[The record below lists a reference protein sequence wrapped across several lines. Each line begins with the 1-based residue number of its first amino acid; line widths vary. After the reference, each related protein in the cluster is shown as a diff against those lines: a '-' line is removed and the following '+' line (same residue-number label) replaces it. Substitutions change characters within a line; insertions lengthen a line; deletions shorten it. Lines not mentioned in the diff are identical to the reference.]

1 MRPFEIISKPGFTR
15 RELLRLLVSLS
26 AWLPAPLLLAA
37 VNSKDKPALPP
48 AFGPFLDT
56 LLPADE
62 SPSATQLGVDTA
74 ILESTTSFR
83 KLARLIELGCAWLDR
98 QAGTRGF
105 DGFAALDESLR
116 IEIVTAAEKS
126 ANRSLPRVF
135 FKTIHQTAFQHYYSD
150 PRSWPA
156 LAYNGPPQPHGFPG
170 HDQAPGGPE
179 T

>member
-1 MRPFEIISKPGFTR
+1 MHPFETISKPGITR
-15 RELLRLLVSLS
+15 RDLLRLLVSLA

-37 VNSKDKPALPP
+37 VSGKDIPVSLP

-56 LLPADE
+56 LLPEDE

-74 ILESTTSFR
+74 ILESAARIR
-83 KLARLIELGCAWLDR
+83 KLARIIELGCAWLDR
-98 QAGTRGF
+98 QAGIRSV

-116 IEIVTAAEKS
+116 IEIIAAAEQS
-126 ANRSLPRVF
+126 ADRSLPKVF
-135 FKTIHQTAFQHYYSD
+135 FKSMRQMAFQHYYSD

-156 LAYNGPPQPHGFPG
+156 LAYTGPPQPHGFPG
-170 HDQAPGGPE
+170 HDRAPGDLE